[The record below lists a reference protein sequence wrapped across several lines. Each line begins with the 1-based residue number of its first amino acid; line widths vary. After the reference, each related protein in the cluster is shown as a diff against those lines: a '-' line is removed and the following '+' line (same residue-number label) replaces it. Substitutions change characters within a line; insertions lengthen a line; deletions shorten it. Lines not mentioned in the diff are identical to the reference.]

1 MVKTYL
7 RGQFG
12 VLKSCKALDLASS
25 TYYYMPVPKKDES
38 AIIAAIQNR
47 IEQHGPLGYIA
58 MSKLLKPTFS
68 IGKKRTY
75 RIMKENGLLCKKP
88 RKYKVKTTDS
98 NHNLPK
104 YQNHL
109 KNAALTDV
117 NQALVG
123 DVTQF
128 SIRGRSA
135 FLAMLSDL
143 FNREIVGFAVSWT
156 NDTALVTA
164 CLSRALQKRGSLV
177 GCIHHTDA
185 DSRYCSHAYTKL
197 LKDAEMQISM
207 VCDNVYE
214 NAHAESLN
222 KTLKYKQINLNEYDS
237 LQEAEEQIGKYI
249 RFYNREKPHSALK
262 WLSPTVYA
270 ECFGIKDDNEKK
282 IPVSGG

>member
-7 RGQFG
+7 GGEFG
-12 VLKSCKALDLASS
+12 VLKSCKALELATS

-38 AIIAAIQNR
+38 AIVRAIQDR
-47 IEQHGPLGYIA
+47 LEQHGPLGYIA
-58 MSKLLKPTFS
+58 MSKLLKPAFG

-75 RIMKENGLLCKKP
+75 RIMKENGLLCKKA
-88 RKYKVKTTDS
+88 RKYRVKTTDS
-98 NHNLPK
+98 NHGLPK
-104 YQNHL
+104 YQNIL
-109 KNAALTDV
+109 KNAALTGI

-128 SIRGRSA
+128 SIRGRNA
-135 FLAMLSDL
+135 YLAMLSDL
-143 FNREIVGFAVSWT
+143 FNREVVGFAISWT
-156 NDTALVTA
+156 NDTSLVTT
-164 CLSRALQKRGSLV
+164 CLNRALQKRGPLA

-207 VCDNVYE
+207 VRDNVYE

-237 LQEAEEQIGKYI
+237 LQEAEEQIGRYI
-249 RFYNREKPHSALK
+249 RFYNEEKPHSALK
-262 WLSPTVYA
+262 WLSPAVYA
-270 ECFGIKDDNEKK
+270 ERFGAKDLNKK
-282 IPVSGG
+282 RIPVSGG